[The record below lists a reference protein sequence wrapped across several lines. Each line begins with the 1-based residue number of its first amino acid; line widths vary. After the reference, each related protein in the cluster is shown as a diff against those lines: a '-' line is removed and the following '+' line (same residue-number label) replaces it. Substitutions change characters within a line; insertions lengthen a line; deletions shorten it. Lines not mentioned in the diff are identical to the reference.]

1 MIGVASLHE
10 IDTVSMMQL
19 TNCQKVKI
27 ANGVMIKNFESW
39 ENFIESGDTDHLW
52 ELPTP
57 LKYEN
62 FTYVSGNASRQ
73 TLHRCIHS
81 RLHQCH
87 NNFFHFDMD
96 YLRNHVRLLL
106 RVVLIITPVKKFLC
120 STYLSLFC
128 IIQ

>member
-52 ELPTP
+52 ELQIP
-57 LKYEN
+57 
-62 FTYVSGNASRQ
+62 
-73 TLHRCIHS
+73 
-81 RLHQCH
+81 
-87 NNFFHFDMD
+87 
-96 YLRNHVRLLL
+96 
-106 RVVLIITPVKKFLC
+106 
-120 STYLSLFC
+120 
-128 IIQ
+128 